1 MNAEYSAIAELS
13 NISFLSD
20 VLISPYDIPPHLIR
34 NVSPLD
40 TKREDYD
47 ILSES
52 DTGFKTVILKY
63 LKEAEGFTVSREL
76 VEVFNI
82 SECSVRRVLRQ
93 LEREGLA
100 ISSLDGLTGRKRNT
114 KFWIAVRKEKKE
126 REKE

>member
-114 KFWIAVRKEKKE
+114 KFWIAVRKEKE
-126 REKE
+126 A

>member
-93 LEREGLA
+93 LEREELA

-114 KFWIAVRKEKKE
+114 KFWIAVRKEKE
-126 REKE
+126 A